1 MPQTTLQKQLAETL
15 RHTFGDILD
24 LPMLEPKK
32 NLSPSTAPPAKSLAT
47 YEESIRFCQDCGLH
61 IGRGKLV
68 FGRGHPQAAIAFVG
82 DFPSAADDSAG
93 EPFSDEAGDLLN
105 KMILAMKLR
114 PEECYLTN
122 AFKCR
127 PPANQKT
134 EVAHWHA
141 CEKHLREQF
150 AHVRAPLIVA
160 MGDSAAR
167 SLARSESPLP
177 VLRRQTFEWEGR
189 KVICTWHPR
198 DLLQDAK
205 KKKEA
210 WDDLQRAMREL
221 GHQ

>member
-1 MPQTTLQKQLAETL
+1 MAQTSLEKSLAETL

-24 LPMLEPKK
+24 LPLLLTAK
-32 NLSPSTAPPAKSLAT
+32 NPGSSTAPLGGGLSAYAD
-47 YEESIRFCQDCGLH
+47 SIRFCDDCSLH

-68 FGRGHPQAAIAFVG
+68 FGRGHPDASIAFVG
-82 DFPSAADDSAG
+82 DYPSAGDDAEG
-93 EPFSDEAGDLLN
+93 EPFSDESGALLH

-127 PPANQKT
+127 PSANQKI
-134 EVAHWHA
+134 EREHWNS
-141 CEKHLREQF
+141 CEKHLLEQF
-150 AHVRAPLIVA
+150 RHLRAPLIVA
-160 MGDSAAR
+160 MGDAAAR
-167 SLARSESPLP
+167 CLARSESPLP

-198 DLLQDAK
+198 DLLQDAR

-221 GHQ
+221 GLQ